1 MENIDIYIVDT
12 FGETRKF
19 HEIASTVF
27 LGGSI
32 IERGGQNPL
41 EAARC
46 GAKIL
51 HGSNTDNFKD
61 IYQYLKSVNISKKI
75 ITPNNLATEIVFKK
89 NKRIG
94 RKIKIIGDKIL
105 KQTIN
110 ELDNL
115 I

>member
-1 MENIDIYIVDT
+1 MDYLN
-12 FGETRKF
+12 
-19 HEIASTVF
+19 
-27 LGGSI
+27 
-32 IERGGQNPL
+32 GQL
-41 EAARC
+41 L
-46 GAKIL
+46 IL
-51 HGSNTDNFKD
+51 LFTT
-61 IYQYLKSVNISKKI
+61 VNISKKI